1 MRYVVLVLFAIVSTI
16 LSGSVFSGLNLAGI
30 QVDIVL
36 LIVLALALVDKS
48 GAAIIFA
55 AGTGLFMDIMYSTVL
70 GVYALSYTVAAAIV
84 FLAFRNKEKFNV
96 LILLLVGAAGYVIK
110 ETVMALIVYVLG
122 ARFDFLSILVRY
134 TLPTAALT
142 GGLLIVAYLLFARLY
157 KNGWM
162 RPAVAYRPEDF

>member
-96 LILLLVGAAGYVIK
+96 LILFLVGAAGYVIK

-134 TLPTAALT
+134 TPVSYTHLAAAQQS
-142 GGLLIVAYLLFARLY
+142 INEQADNAAYY
-157 KNGWM
+157 KYCKFDKEK
-162 RPAVAYRPEDF
+162 R